1 MACDILHPF
10 QWFSLLG
17 FDRREWFDYQR
28 LRGDQINCCATYLTI
43 RTIFASIEDTYF
55 PTIGYFLRRH
65 KLICIGREIS

>member
-17 FDRREWFDYQR
+17 FDRSEWLR

-43 RTIFASIEDTYF
+43 RTIFASNEDPYS
-55 PTIGYFLRRH
+55 PTIGFFLRRQ
-65 KLICIGREIS
+65 KLICIGRELS